1 MATRD
6 KSWGYLRRCFSPSP
20 SVGSQGQG
28 PSLPGSVL
36 GPLLASAGGWNSPTP
51 RAGPWEVQRFRP
63 PVRVCC
69 NSGGEVSAHPPSLR
83 SPEPLYTKQ
92 PPQSGL
98 NFREAVS
105 VEAAAR
111 DFSMC
116 FQVKSR
122 PFQLC
127 QETAPP
133 FPLWLPPGVRAAW
146 GGGGAGLQGH
156 ILPQTP
162 PPGLPAQTPSV
173 PPLQAWHPLPIHT
186 PQLKLRR
193 EPWNWRWG
201 VGRGTEKNLIPWRA
215 VMAPSASL
223 EHHWAGVETCISK
236 STSH

>member
-28 PSLPGSVL
+28 PSLPGSVR

-146 GGGGAGLQGH
+146 GGGGSGAAGPH
-156 ILPQTP
+156 PPTNP
-162 PPGLPAQTPSV
+162 SPRPPGPDPIGAPTPG
-173 PPLQAWHPLPIHT
+173 L
-186 PQLKLRR
+186 
-193 EPWNWRWG
+193 
-201 VGRGTEKNLIPWRA
+201 
-215 VMAPSASL
+215 APSPHPHPPAEAQKRALELEVGSWERSREEPNSL
-223 EHHWAGVETCISK
+223 EGSDGPQRLLRAPLGRSGDLY
-236 STSH
+236 